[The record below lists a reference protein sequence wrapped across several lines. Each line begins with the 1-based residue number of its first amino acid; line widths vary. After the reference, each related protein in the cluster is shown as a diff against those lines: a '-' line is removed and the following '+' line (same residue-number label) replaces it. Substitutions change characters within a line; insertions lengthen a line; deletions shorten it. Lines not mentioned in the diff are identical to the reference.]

1 MLPPEGEIVKSKS
14 QEHWQQIYSSKAAD
28 EVSWFQREPEMSL
41 RLIEKYS
48 SPSSHV
54 IDVGAGESLL
64 VDQLMSCGYRELIV
78 MDISS
83 SALLDVKSR
92 LGTNADGVQ
101 FEVADV
107 RHWQSSQT
115 FDVWHDRAVFH
126 FMNSDEE
133 VASYAKTLQK
143 SISTGGIA
151 IIGTF
156 AEDGPTQ
163 CSGLDVRRYS
173 SDQLEAVFSGEF
185 SLIETDSE
193 EHVTPWGSNQHF
205 TWVVLR
211 RK

>member
-1 MLPPEGEIVKSKS
+1 MSTQS
-14 QEHWQQIYSSKAAD
+14 QEHWQQVYSSKAAD
-28 EVSWFQREPEMSL
+28 EVSWYQREPEVSI

-48 SPSSHV
+48 SPSSRV

-64 VDQLMSCGYRELIV
+64 VDQLMSRGYRELTV

-83 SALLDVKSR
+83 SALEDVKAR
-92 LGTNADGVQ
+92 LGANADVVQ

-107 RHWQSSQT
+107 RHWQPSHT

-126 FMNSDEE
+126 FMNSDEDI
-133 VASYAKTLQK
+133 VSYVQALQASMV
-143 SISTGGIA
+143 SGGIA

-173 SDQLEAVFSGEF
+173 AERLAAVFSDDF
-185 SLIETDSE
+185 SLVETEPE
-193 EHVTPWGSNQHF
+193 EHVTPWGAVQHF
-205 TWVVLR
+205 AWVVLCR
-211 RK
+211 Q

>member
-1 MLPPEGEIVKSKS
+1 MNAPS
-14 QEHWQQIYSSKAAD
+14 QEHWQQVYSSKAAD
-28 EVSWFQREPEMSL
+28 EVSWYQRDPEVSI
-41 RLIEKYS
+41 RLIEKHS

-64 VDQLMSCGYRELIV
+64 VDQLMSRGYGELTV
-78 MDISS
+78 MDISL
-83 SALLDVKSR
+83 SALDHVKIR
-92 LGTNADGVQ
+92 LGANADVVK

-107 RHWQSSQT
+107 RHWQSSHT

-126 FMNSDEE
+126 FMNSEDD
-133 VASYAKTLQK
+133 VASYVQALQA
-143 SISTGGIA
+143 SMVSGGIA

-173 SDQLEAVFSGEF
+173 SDQLATVFSEEF
-185 SLIETDSE
+185 SLIETESE
-193 EHVTPWGSNQHF
+193 EHVTPWGSIQHF

-211 RK
+211 RN

>member
-1 MLPPEGEIVKSKS
+1 MKLKSR
-14 QEHWQQIYSSKAAD
+14 EHWQQVYFSKAAD
-28 EVSWFQREPEMSL
+28 EVSWYQREPEVSI

-64 VDQLMSCGYRELIV
+64 VDQLISRRYRELTV

-83 SALLDVKSR
+83 SALEHVKNR
-92 LGTNADGVQ
+92 LGASADVVQ
-101 FEVADV
+101 LEIADV
-107 RHWQSSQT
+107 RHWQSSHM

-126 FMNSDEE
+126 FMNSEDD
-133 VASYAKTLQK
+133 VASYVQALQA
-143 SISTGGIA
+143 SMVSGGIA

-173 SDQLEAVFSGEF
+173 AERLAAVFSDDF
-185 SLIETDSE
+185 SLIETESE
-193 EHVTPWGSNQHF
+193 EHVTPWGAVQHF
-205 TWVVLR
+205 AWVVLR
-211 RK
+211 RQ